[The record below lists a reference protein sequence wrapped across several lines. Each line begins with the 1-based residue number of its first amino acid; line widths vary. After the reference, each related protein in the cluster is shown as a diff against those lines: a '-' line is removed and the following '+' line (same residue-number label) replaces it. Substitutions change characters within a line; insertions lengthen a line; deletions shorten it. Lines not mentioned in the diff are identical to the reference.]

1 MLINSAFSIII
12 PTKRLPM
19 GSFYYM
25 LQEMDDSQITIK
37 ELTNELLGRLHTDI
51 YAQVLEL
58 TADAGLPRDLE
69 KLIRDEGIKKLKLS
83 E

>member
-1 MLINSAFSIII
+1 
-12 PTKRLPM
+12 M

-25 LQEMDDSQITIK
+25 LREMDDSQITIK